1 MSERKGLKNLRPF
14 GTRSEAEE
22 REIRSKG
29 GKKSGEVRRERKAF
43 KELLHI
49 ALMEKNPDLDMTNAE
64 AIVAGIIAAA
74 AAGDT
79 KAFVAIRDTLGEKPV
94 ETVKTEL
101 DGGIAF
107 TWKKSE

>member
-49 ALMEKNPDLDMTNAE
+49 ALMEKNPDLENKE
-64 AIVAGIIAAA
+64 EVAQKVGVGLRLPFCLACWM
-74 AAGDT
+74 
-79 KAFVAIRDTLGEKPV
+79 ESSSS
-94 ETVKTEL
+94 TV
-101 DGGIAF
+101 
-107 TWKKSE
+107 SRYSQ